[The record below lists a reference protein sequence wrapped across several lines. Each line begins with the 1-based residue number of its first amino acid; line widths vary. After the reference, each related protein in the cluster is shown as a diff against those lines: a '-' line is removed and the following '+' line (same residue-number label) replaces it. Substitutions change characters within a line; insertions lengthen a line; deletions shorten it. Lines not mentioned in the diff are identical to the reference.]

1 MSAPAPPAPPGEWQR
16 LDPRMLLVHPVR
28 EVVRFLPPLVGLFLA
43 GAASGGQP
51 WQFLGIVVP
60 VVLGLF
66 RYLTTSFRIAAGR
79 VELKRGLLSRH
90 VLSTPLDRVRT
101 VDLTASPIHRVLGL
115 TTLRIGTGTGASGD
129 DDDLDLDGLPVAR
142 AQELR
147 ADLLRTARAEV
158 VAGPDGVP
166 DDPDAP
172 PAPERPV
179 VELDLAWLRYAP
191 LTTSGLVVT
200 AGILG
205 LGGQVLGN
213 VDLWDEVD
221 PTSWHVGLPGWTAV
235 LLGLVVLAVL
245 VVAVSVVGY
254 LVTNWGFALTRSRGS
269 WHLRRGLVT
278 TRETSLDEE
287 RVAGVTVG
295 EPLGLRLAGGGR
307 LTAIVTGLGSASGSS
322 TLVPPAPLAVVQ
334 RVGGAVLASTAPV
347 TVALT
352 GHGPAATRRRYTRAV
367 GTAVVLA
374 AAVASVPL
382 LLGAPWWAVAPVLV
396 LPLAALP
403 LAADRA
409 RGLGHALSDGHVV
422 ARSGTLARRRDH
434 LEVDHVIGWN
444 LRATWFQRRVGLTSL
459 VATTAGGPQSVTV
472 LDVPEPL
479 AVALA
484 DATLPHVVRQF
495 LAPASQDPPPEGVG
509 EGRGTARLPG

>member
-1 MSAPAPPAPPGEWQR
+1 MSHPAPPAAPDDWQR

-28 EVVRFLPPLVGLFLA
+28 EVVRFLPPLIGLFLA

-66 RYLTTSFRIAAGR
+66 RYLTTSFRVAAGR

-115 TTLRIGTGTGASGD
+115 TTLRIGTGTGASGE

-142 AQELR
+142 AQQLR
-147 ADLLRTARAEV
+147 SDLLRTAHAEDP
-158 VAGPDGVP
+158 ATTPDGV
-166 DDPDAP
+166 P

-205 LGGQVLGN
+205 LGGQVLSN
-213 VDLWDEVD
+213 VPLWDEID
-221 PTSWHVGLPGWTAV
+221 PTSWHIGLPGWTAV
-235 LLGLVVLAVL
+235 ALGLVVLAVL
-245 VVAVSVVGY
+245 VVAVSVLGY
-254 LVTNWGFALTRSRGS
+254 LVTNWGFALTRARGS

-334 RVGGAVLASTAPV
+334 RAGAAVLGTDAPV
-347 TVALT
+347 RAELT
-352 GHGPAATRRRYTRAV
+352 RHGPAASRRRYTRAV

-374 AAVASVPL
+374 AAVAAVPL
-382 LLGAPWWAVAPVLV
+382 ALGAPWWSVLPVLV
-396 LPLAALP
+396 LPLLALP

-409 RGLGHALSDGHVV
+409 RGLGHALADGHVV

-444 LRATWFQRRVGLTSL
+444 LRATWFQRRLGLTSL

-472 LDVPEPL
+472 IDVPEPL

-484 DATLPHVVRQF
+484 AETLPHVVRQF
-495 LAPASQDPPPEGVG
+495 LA
-509 EGRGTARLPG
+509 